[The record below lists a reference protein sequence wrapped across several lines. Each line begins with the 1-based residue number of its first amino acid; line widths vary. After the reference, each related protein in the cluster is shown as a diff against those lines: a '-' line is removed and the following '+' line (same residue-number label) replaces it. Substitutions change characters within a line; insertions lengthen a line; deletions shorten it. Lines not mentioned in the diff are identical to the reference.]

1 MTKYSSTTLSKYL
14 EQLNNKSL
22 LKYNRDNDYVIN
34 DSMLKSWLKNKKET
48 EGHYPV

>member
-14 EQLNNKSL
+14 EQLNNKSIV
-22 LKYNRDNDYVIN
+22 KYTKNKDYVIN
-34 DSMLKSWLKNKKET
+34 DSMLKLWLKNKKET